1 MFEFEKIDLNLSF
14 NYIYLIL
21 GIIFL
26 AGYAYYVYRFT
37 LPPVS
42 TFKRY
47 LLLTIR
53 SFALILLL
61 FIFFE
66 PVIALTKKVILT
78 PENLFYFDDSRS
90 MRIEDKSERLSTIR
104 ELIKKVR
111 SASLNG
117 NTEYYSLGSN
127 VKKLNPDSLNE
138 LKFSQAS
145 TDFSTIFKDL
155 SQNNKNIASI
165 SIISDGVIT
174 QGTTPVY
181 SAEKLGIPV
190 FTIGIGDST
199 VKNDI
204 EIKNILH
211 NDYIYSET
219 PTTILATILNK
230 GFSDKSTV
238 ASLLDGNQLIEQ
250 KKLILN
256 KSGVNSVSFEF
267 TPKQSGEKKLSVKI
281 NPLEG
286 ESSSL
291 NNQKVF
297 YINVLSNKINVLLIS
312 GKPSSDLT
320 FIKNVLSND
329 KNLKV
334 NTLVQIS
341 PGNFLEQNANSK
353 LDSADVI
360 YLIGYPTQSVS
371 EVFYKRLVD
380 KLENKNTPL
389 FFILTSEVSISNLYR
404 LKDILPFSIQRIENN
419 YLQVQPDIQTTE
431 VDNPIVQS
439 NTITDWKNL
448 PPVSQPIAL
457 VTINPESNIIAKVY
471 VGNSPRNNP
480 LIVTKSFGAK
490 RSIGVLAEDIWRWKL
505 QTANKNLSLFDN
517 FIVNSTRW
525 LNAPEDKKRVKI
537 ITSKKLYSSGELI
550 EFSAQVY
557 NEAFDP
563 VNEAE
568 VKINIT
574 NSDSKSE
581 LILNSVGSGLYE
593 GTFSSN
599 KNGDY
604 SFLGTASY
612 DGKLLGSDGGSFN
625 VGDVDIEFLDTR
637 MNYQFLNLLSTQT
650 KGKYFAPNKINDL
663 LTELNNINLNASKE
677 KFITLE
683 IRLWSNEWL
692 LFLVILLFGTEWF
705 FRKRSGML

>member
-663 LTELNNINLNASKE
+663 LTE

-692 LFLVILLFGTEWF
+692 LILMILLFGTEWF